1 MQRRAGFGAR
11 LVLLACAWIAGVAL
25 QLQQRALWPIDMH
38 LGVLASGALLV
49 VVGVAGWRSG
59 RVALLAAALGVGL
72 LGHGVTGTRASI
84 RLADALPAAL
94 EGRDVQV
101 SGVVASLP
109 QRSAAGLR
117 FRFAPNAATLEGQP
131 VALPALLAVG
141 WFTGQHEDAVLSEP
155 QADLRAG
162 QRWRF
167 TLRLRQPHGGVN
179 PHGFDYELLL
189 FEQGVRATASVRD
202 LRAPE
207 LLHRAAGHP
216 VERLRQRVRD
226 AIEASVP
233 DRRAAGVLAAL
244 AIGDQGAIEWKRSKV
259 FWSSDRTSSP
269 VQPE

>member
-25 QLQQRALWPIDMH
+25 QLQQRALWPADAY
-38 LGVLASGALLV
+38 GLALAI
-49 VVGVAGWRSG
+49 GVA
-59 RVALLAAALGVGL
+59 LAALGWRLRHRRGALAVAALGIAL
-72 LGHGVTGTRASI
+72 LGFGATGLRAAV
-84 RLADALPAAL
+84 RLADALPPSL
-94 EGRDVQV
+94 EGRDLVV

-109 QRSAAGLR
+109 QRGATGLR
-117 FRFAPNAATLEGQP
+117 FRFAPDAATLDGAP
-131 VALPALLAVG
+131 VSVPALLAVG
-141 WFTGQHEDAVLSEP
+141 WFTGHHEDAALSEP
-155 QADLRAG
+155 QAELRAG

-167 TLRLRQPHGGVN
+167 TLRLRQPHGGMN

-202 LRAPE
+202 APPPA
-207 LLHRAAGHP
+207 LLQRAAGYP

-244 AIGDQGAIEWKRSKV
+244 AVGDQGAIEWKRSKV